1 MFMKRLVNALK
12 TAALLGM
19 GLLCL
24 IRTDL
29 ASRGVNVGVQRC
41 LGVMIPSL
49 YAMMIVSAMLVRSGI
64 FSRRGN
70 FLLFLFSQ
78 AAGYPVGTKMLMQR
92 ADSGEISPRQ
102 AALLSGVCF
111 GAGPAFVFGCVAMR
125 LFGSERAGL
134 LILSSGIVSNTIIY
148 AVLLPSL
155 NSIPSQPL
163 PPRKFTLSADDAM
176 DCIVSAG
183 KSMGVICLTVTAF
196 SAAAEFLRY
205 LGIFPLLADLLSAVT
220 GRSPKVCEKL
230 LSAAFDVTAAA
241 ELPSGDFT
249 LLPAVSA
256 LVSFGGIC
264 VFAQLKAVCRGK
276 LPVLPVIG
284 IRTIAAVLSYI
295 LCRFALPFAMLSET
309 APAAAA
315 HLHKSPSPVPSV
327 MLMLM
332 TAAVFRQRD
341 LISGKKGGFQ
351 Q

>member
-12 TAALLGM
+12 IAVLLGS

-24 IRTDL
+24 LRTDV
-29 ASRGVNVGVQRC
+29 ASRGVSVGVQRC

-148 AVLLPSL
+148 AVLLPFL
-155 NSIPSQPL
+155 NSIPSQSL

-183 KSMGVICLTVTAF
+183 KSMGIICLTMTAF

-205 LGIFPLLADLLSAVT
+205 IGIFPLFAKLMSSLA
-220 GRSPKVCEKL
+220 GRSPEVCDKL
-230 LSAAFDVTAAA
+230 ICAAFDVTAAA

-276 LPVLPVIG
+276 LPVIPIIG
-284 IRTIAAVLSYI
+284 LRTLAAVLSYI
-295 LCRFALPFAMLSET
+295 LCRIALPFAMLSET

-332 TAAVFRQRD
+332 TAAVFRQRE
-341 LISGKKGGFQ
+341 LISRAKGGFQ